1 MSFSLRIR
9 SSIAVVAFFT
19 LVSLTGE
26 GVFAQKSNW
35 ANWRG
40 PAQNG
45 ISQETNLVD
54 TWSFEPRKNVDWVA
68 DTGGRCTPIVLNGR
82 IYLNCRTKDDFNDP
96 EEMVHSQEQVVCW
109 DEDGTEL
116 WRDKFNVFK
125 TDIPS
130 PRVGWAA
137 MCGDEETGYVYSHSV
152 CGMLKCYDAEGK
164 IVWEKSL
171 FEEYG
176 KISGYGGRTQTP
188 ICLLYTSPS
197 PRD

>member
-1 MSFSLRIR
+1 M
-9 SSIAVVAFFT
+9 
-19 LVSLTGE
+19 
-26 GVFAQKSNW
+26 
-35 ANWRG
+35 
-40 PAQNG
+40 
-45 ISQETNLVD
+45 
-54 TWSFEPRKNVDWVA
+54 
-68 DTGGRCTPIVLNGR
+68 
-82 IYLNCRTKDDFNDP
+82 
-96 EEMVHSQEQVVCW
+96 VCW

-116 WRDKFNVFK
+116 WRDEFNVFK
-125 TDIPS
+125 TDIPA

-152 CGMLKCYDAEGK
+152 CGMLKCYSPDGK

-188 ICLLYTSPS
+188 IIDEDRLIVSFLATNWGDMKGPAPKHYYYAFDKKTCLLYTSPS